1 MKTHK
6 VFSLI
11 ACILEHEIK
20 DAQSNLKS
28 VVATHSSHSV
38 LAEDVQELER
48 LKKEFEGYKSE
59 FLERVLPY

>member
-1 MKTHK
+1 MKVHK

-11 ACILEHEIK
+11 ACILDHEIK

-28 VVATHSSHSV
+28 VPTSHTSHSV
-38 LAEDVQELER
+38 LAEDVHELER